1 MKKAWRN
8 RGWRAFT
15 LIELLVVVAIIAVL
29 AGLLLPAVL
38 KAWKSAQATQV
49 MNDGRQIYVAL
60 FDTQMK
66 DLVLRRAGIGFPKSK
81 TKDPVNGFD
90 TSNELFAKMVDDEVL
105 KVQFGFFS
113 APGLNVSGT
122 DDPSVFETEVNVNAW
137 CVTADLGESTP
148 DMLPFIFTKNINVS
162 GIATLGDV
170 PTNDTFLV
178 EGADPFGR
186 FQGIVISKGG
196 AYRPLP
202 ADAGG
207 LFFPVGMDKTS
218 ISNEVLEAVTN

>member
-1 MKKAWRN
+1 MKKVLKR

-66 DLVLRRAGIGFPKSK
+66 DLVLRRTGIGFPKSAAQ
-81 TKDPVNGFD
+81 DPVNGFD
-90 TSNELFAKMVDDEVL
+90 NSNQLFERMVADEVL
-105 KVQFGFFS
+105 KVQFDFFS
-113 APGLNVSGT
+113 APGLELCASDLPANFLAVH
-122 DDPSVFETEVNVNAW
+122 NAW
-137 CVTADLGESTP
+137 NITADLGENTA
-148 DMLPFIFTKNINVS
+148 DMTPFIFTRNIAA
-162 GIATLGDV
+162 GATLDLTV
-170 PTNDTFLV
+170 TNLTGFLT
-178 EGADPFGR
+178 ENAPFGR

-202 ADAGG
+202 ADGG
-207 LFFPVGMDKTS
+207 PLFFPRGVDITNLTKV
-218 ISNEVLEAVTN
+218 VLQPGDA

>member
-1 MKKAWRN
+1 MKKVWKR
-8 RGWRAFT
+8 RGWRGFT

-66 DLVLRRAGIGFPKSK
+66 DLVLRRSGIGFPKSIAS
-81 TKDPVNGFD
+81 DAVNGFNN
-90 TSNELFAKMVDDEVL
+90 SNELFARMVRDEVL
-105 KVQFGFFS
+105 KVQYDFFS
-113 APGLNVSGT
+113 APGLEVC
-122 DDPSVFETEVNVNAW
+122 DSVVEGDFDARFNAW
-137 CVTADLGESTP
+137 CVTADLGENTP
-148 DMLPFIFTKNINVS
+148 DMTPFIFTRNINV
-162 GIATLGDV
+162 GATLDQTV
-170 PTNDTFLV
+170 TNLTDFLT
-178 EGADPFGR
+178 ENAPFGR

-202 ADAGG
+202 ADGG
-207 LFFPVGMDKTS
+207 PMFFPKG
-218 ISNEVLEAVTN
+218 VLVTNLQKVVLQPGDI